1 MNQDTGLIEGDT
13 YTVCGCK
20 CCEEAYL
27 EGLEPEAATT
37 DHDIMRAQPKAAE
50 ERVESLE
57 KENIKLQ
64 ELEQEW
70 RDKYQ
75 SLTTGTD
82 IIMEQALTT

>member
-1 MNQDTGLIEGDT
+1 MPSKKEYITR
-13 YTVCGCK
+13 Y
-20 CCEEAYL
+20 EAL
-27 EGLEPEAATT
+27 QL

-64 ELEQEW
+64 ELGQEW
-70 RDKYQ
+70 CDKYQ